1 MSAIELSKKIEKGI
15 PPRPTKFDIDKIKWL
30 RQAKYNLKRRL
41 QLLDAG
47 KINFISV
54 IEKTKRVT
62 IRVFEVEAYKQGIIL
77 QDEEMK

>member
-15 PPRPTKFDIDKIKWL
+15 PPKPTKLDIDKIKWL

-47 KINFISV
+47 NINFISV
-54 IEKTKRVT
+54 IEKTKRIT